1 MYGEDIDE
9 DDVFEDDMQSL
20 YCPFES
26 RFYGDCEF
34 ELSDSEYLMTIKNK
48 IDIEP
53 FTIDFIEKITK
64 NSFDD
69 YSFLKQDPFINE
81 FNGIALD
88 DRFG

>member
-1 MYGEDIDE
+1 MYGEYTDE
-9 DDVFEDDMQSL
+9 DDVFEDSKGL
-20 YCPFES
+20 HCPFES
-26 RFYGDCEF
+26 RFYGDSEF
-34 ELSDSEYLMTIKNK
+34 ELSSEYLMTIDNK

-69 YSFLKQDPFINE
+69 YSFLRQDPFVNE

-88 DRFG
+88 DIFG